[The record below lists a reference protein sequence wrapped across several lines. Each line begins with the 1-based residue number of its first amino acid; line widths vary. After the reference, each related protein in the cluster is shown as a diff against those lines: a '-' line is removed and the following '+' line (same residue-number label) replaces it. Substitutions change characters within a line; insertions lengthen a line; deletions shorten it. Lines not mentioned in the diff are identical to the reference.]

1 LNPNAFR
8 ALEAELRQVKGD
20 LMSRTSLYGIIGVLV
35 ALVVGFGIYFIY
47 LESQKPALE
56 IKVDGN
62 GISVQ
67 GNG

>member
-1 LNPNAFR
+1 
-8 ALEAELRQVKGD
+8 
-20 LMSRTSLYGIIGVLV
+20 MSRTSLYGLIGVLV
-35 ALVVGFGIYFIY
+35 ALVIGIGVYFIY
-47 LESQKPALE
+47 IESQKPALE